1 MEIEKIKIVNE
12 LQPIPKRFISSS
24 GRPLSVRTIEQL
36 KQMTKTFNNWNQHQT
51 ITLDRIK
58 SFLEEEKE
66 SKASNTVKR
75 EKSLLKSILPFTFP
89 ELNNKVASKRL
100 DAELSEIRLPKTNSD
115 KSQYALSEEKILE
128 ALDGFKNNKHKLIIR
143 FLYHTACRVSECLN
157 IKLKDCIIG
166 REETKI
172 RIIGK
177 GYKEGYLRLSTKLFN
192 EIRNEFQGKQYLF
205 ERKGKKKTYSRQNI
219 FLIVS
224 KFESIISV
232 PFSPHKLRHSRATN
246 LIQDGIPVSQV
257 SKFLRHSSTKTT
269 IEFYDHSIL
278 ETKTLLRTA
287 V

>member
-12 LQPIPKRFISSS
+12 LQPIPKRFISFS
-24 GRPLSVRTIEQL
+24 GRPLALRTIEQL
-36 KQMTKTFNNWNQHQT
+36 KQMTKTFNNWNQNQT
-51 ITLDRIK
+51 ITLDRLK

-89 ELNNKVASKRL
+89 ELNNRIASKRL

-115 KSQYALSEEKILE
+115 KTQYALSEEKILE
-128 ALDGFKNNKHKLIIR
+128 ALDGFTNNKHKLIIR
-143 FLYHTACRVSECLN
+143 FLYQSASRVSECLA
-157 IKLKDCIIG
+157 IKLKDCFVE
-166 REETKI
+166 RDETKI
-172 RIIGK
+172 RIVGK
-177 GYKEGYLRLSTKLFN
+177 GNKEGFLRLSTKLFN
-192 EIRNEFQGKQYLF
+192 EIRNEFQGNQYLF
-205 ERKGKKKTYSRQNI
+205 ERNGKKKTYSRQNI

-224 KFESIISV
+224 KFEQIIGV

-246 LIQDGIPVSQV
+246 LIQEGVAVSQV
-257 SKFLRHSSTKTT
+257 SKFLRHSTTKTT
-269 IEFYDHSIL
+269 VEFYDHSIL